1 MKKILTAIATS
12 FCLFGLIH
20 AQQRFQHLNI
30 SNGLSNNSVRVMFQ
44 DHQGFLWI
52 GTLNGFNRFDGYN
65 FKEFLYR
72 PNDTTSIH
80 NNRITHIQQDSRGV
94 FYLTTF
100 DGGMHRFDSNDEV
113 FKAIIPNS
121 PLKGQ
126 SFNCLYVYQSSPD
139 VFWFLSANNGC
150 ARVTS
155 STKFKNGFHLDHF
168 NRANGALPG
177 DTVNFVYEASDNS
190 VWIGTSQGVVRVDN
204 DSLEF
209 VNDKKGSQTL
219 LGKGKNF
226 TCVHETNGQLWFG
239 TQNHGVA
246 YADLAGKQLQ
256 TPNLGALMTD
266 QVFVIKSDGEGN
278 VAVGT
283 GNNGLAW
290 VNTRTLAVKYFNG
303 GNSNLKSNRVN
314 NVFRDSKG
322 LFWLVTNERGVTK
335 FDSKDFSF
343 KYHSLNASERASL
356 AENDQ
361 QLFFED
367 SNNDLWIGI
376 YGGGLCKYVRGKE
389 TFEQYTHDPQD
400 PFSIAADY
408 ILTLYEDRSKNLWIG
423 HYNGGL
429 SKINLKPTH
438 FKHAVITNDAKQS
451 FQNEVRSLLQDNSGS
466 ILVGTKGGHVLKNR
480 SPLNMDA
487 EIQATALFSLK
498 GFDKAVY
505 CMYEDAESNLWIGTK
520 GNGIFVVRSAERDKA
535 SPNYIHLKHSTA
547 TEFST
552 DGNKVYDI
560 KQDIYGQ
567 YWIATY
573 SGGLYM
579 LKNPFTNPE
588 FTNYHFE
595 PGNPYSLSDNRLRQL
610 LFDRENNLW
619 IATSGGLNLLP
630 FKYLNANEKKFTR
643 IVNVPGANE
652 NISNNDIIY
661 MTSHPN
667 GKLYLGTFGGG
678 LNILEKSDVAKGI
691 FNWRHVM
698 KRNGLSSNVIHG
710 IQVDNTGMLW
720 LSTDNGL
727 TRFNPDDE
735 SVELFYESDG
745 LGANIFSEAAC
756 LKTRNGD
763 LIFGHAKGLVAFN
776 PLQIRKDSTQY
787 NLCITNLSINNQDF
801 AAGSLANKTF
811 DYLHNN
817 ITFEFATLDLKSPE
831 KHNYS
836 FILEEFDNEWSTPNS
851 LNRVSYRGL
860 PPGDYTF
867 KVKGTNSDGIWM
879 DEVATFTFSIKP
891 PFWNSPLGYFLMSL
905 FVVSLVVAFYYL
917 KLQQVK
923 LQHELKY
930 NDQLNEQ
937 KIRYYTNISHEFK
950 TPLTLILNPTLEI
963 LENRNVTEV
972 VKDRAREIQRNANY
986 LLHLIEQ
993 ILDFRRIRED
1003 KGNLQVCMVNLVEF
1017 MREMHMVFAPLAKKK
1032 EVDLQFVTNVDD
1044 YEGFADVKYLEKIC
1058 YNLLSNAIKHTP
1070 RKKRIQ
1076 VKVDV
1081 DDARKLFS
1089 FTVADEGIGIDAK
1102 ELSRIFERFYRSTDS
1117 SGIGLF
1123 FTRELVVNHGGEI
1136 KAQSETGKGSSFVVT
1151 IPVAKSNYTAEQLCD
1166 QKSNRSFDLKPS
1178 DEVEM
1183 AYNINTDEVQLPVK
1197 KMSSQKETVLII
1209 EDNPSLLSFLMEK
1222 LGDKFNVVGAVNG
1235 KEGLKVVRES
1245 NFDLVVCDYMMP
1257 EMDGMETLK
1266 RLKTDMATSTIPVI
1280 VLTAISN
1287 EEKVAEAFEL
1297 GADDYITKPFNINN
1311 LAIRIE
1317 NLIIQRK
1324 RLKQSFTHEPDFSK
1338 DDLPGANTDK
1348 EFIDQVTKI
1357 VDENIGNIDF
1367 SVDYIADKMGLS
1379 RTVFYKKMKQISGY
1393 SPNEFIQLIRMKKA
1407 AFLIRNSNIPIAEIA
1422 MKVGFNDSNYFS
1434 KCFKSHYGVPPSTY
1448 QKQS

>member
-1 MKKILTAIATS
+1 MKKILTTIAMVW
-12 FCLFGLIH
+12 GLLALNQ
-20 AQQRFQHLNI
+20 AQQRFQHFGI
-30 SNGLSNNSVRVMFQ
+30 DNGLSNNSVRVMFQ
-44 DHQGFLWI
+44 DQQGFLWI

-80 NNRITHIQQDSRGV
+80 NNRITHIMQDSRGM

-100 DGGMHRFDSNDEV
+100 DGGMHQFNHGTEV

-121 PLKGQ
+121 LLSGQ

-139 VFWFLSANNGC
+139 VFWFLSSNNGC
-150 ARVTS
+150 ARIVS
-155 STKFKNGFHLDHF
+155 SPKYKNGFHLDHF
-168 NRANGALPG
+168 NRAGGTLPG
-177 DTVNFVYEASDNS
+177 DTVNFVYKASDNS
-190 VWIGTSQGVVRVDN
+190 VWIGTSQGMVRIDN
-204 DSLEF
+204 DTVEIPKNTFIS
-209 VNDKKGSQTL
+209 
-219 LGKGKNF
+219 KGKDF
-226 TCVHETNGQLWFG
+226 TYVHETNAQLWFG
-239 TQNHGVA
+239 TRRHGVA
-246 YADLAGKQLQ
+246 YANLADKQLR
-256 TPNLGALMTD
+256 TPNLTPIMND
-266 QVFVIKSDGEGN
+266 QILVINSDNTGH
-278 VAVGT
+278 VAIGT
-283 GNNGLAW
+283 GNNGLVW
-290 VNTRTLAVKYFNG
+290 IDTHTLDAQYFNRN
-303 GNSNLKSNRVN
+303 NSRFNSNRVN
-314 NVFRDSKG
+314 NIFRDSKG
-322 LFWLVTNERGVTK
+322 LFWLVTNDRGVTA
-335 FDSKDFSF
+335 FRSSDFSF
-343 KYHSLNASERASL
+343 KYHGLNARERASL

-367 SNNDLWIGI
+367 SNGDLWIGI
-376 YGGGLCKYVRGKE
+376 YGGGLCKYVRDKE
-389 TFEQYTHDPQD
+389 TFEQYTNDSKN
-400 PFSIAADY
+400 PFSIASDY
-408 ILTLYEDRSKNLWIG
+408 VLSLYEDRSRNLWIG

-438 FKHAVITNDAKQS
+438 FKHVAITNDFRQS
-451 FQNEVRSLLQDNSGS
+451 FQNEVRSLLQDNSGN
-466 ILVGTKGGHVLKNR
+466 ILVGTKGGEVLKN
-480 SPLNMDA
+480 SNQLKLENNV
-487 EIQATALFSLK
+487 QTTADFALK

-505 CMYEDAESNLWIGTK
+505 CLFEDAESNLWIGTK
-520 GNGIFVVRSAERDKA
+520 GNGLFVVRHADRNK
-535 SPNYIHLKHSTA
+535 PNPPYFHLKQSTA
-547 TEFST
+547 TEFSA

-573 SGGLYM
+573 AGGLYL
-579 LKNPFTNPE
+579 LKDPFGNPE
-588 FTNYHFE
+588 FTNFHFE
-595 PGNPYSLSDNRLRQL
+595 PGSPWSLSDNRLRQL
-610 LFDRENNLW
+610 LFDHENNLW

-630 FKYLNANEKKFTR
+630 FKYLNSKEKKFTR

-652 NISNNDIIY
+652 NISNNDVNY
-661 MTSHPN
+661 MALHPN

-678 LNILEKSDVAKGI
+678 LNILDKADVDKGI
-691 FNWRHVM
+691 FEWRHVM
-698 KRNGLSSNVIHG
+698 KRNGLSSNVIHS
-710 IQVDNTGMLW
+710 IQVDNTGMMW
-720 LSTDNGL
+720 LATDNGL
-727 TRFNPDDE
+727 NRFNPEDE
-735 SVELFYESDG
+735 TVELFYEHDG
-745 LGANIFSEAAC
+745 LGANLFSEAAC

-763 LIFGHAKGLVAFN
+763 LIFGHTKGLVAFN

-787 NLCITNLSINNQDF
+787 KICITNLSVNNQDF
-801 AAGSLANKTF
+801 AAGGMLDKTF

-836 FILEEFDNEWSTPNS
+836 FILEEFDPEWSKPNS

-860 PPGDYTF
+860 PPGKYTF

-879 DEVATFTFSIKP
+879 GEMASFSFTIKP
-891 PFWNSPLGYFLMSL
+891 PFWNSPWGYFLMSASIVGL
-905 FVVSLVVAFYYL
+905 IVAFYYL

-963 LENRNVTEV
+963 MESRTASEP
-972 VKDRAREIQRNANY
+972 VKEKAREIQRNANY

-1003 KGNLQVCMVNLVEF
+1003 KAQLQVCKVNLVEF
-1017 MREMHMVFAPLAKKK
+1017 MREMHMVFVPLAKKK
-1032 EVDLQFVTNVDD
+1032 EIDLNFSSNIED
-1044 YEGFADVKYLEKIC
+1044 YEGYADVRYLEKIC
-1058 YNLLSNAIKHTP
+1058 YNLISNAIKHTP
-1070 RKKRIQ
+1070 RKKKIHIE
-1076 VKVDV
+1076 VCIDEAK
-1081 DDARKLFS
+1081 KIFS
-1089 FTVADEGIGIDAK
+1089 FTVCDEGVGIEQK

-1123 FTRELVVNHGGEI
+1123 FTRELVAQHGGEI
-1136 KAQSETGKGSSFVVT
+1136 KATSEAGKGASFAVS
-1151 IPVAKSNYTAEQLCD
+1151 IPVAENNYTAEQVRD
-1166 QKSNRSFDLKPS
+1166 QKGNRSFDLKPS
-1178 DEVEM
+1178 EEVEM
-1183 AYNINTDEVQLPVK
+1183 AYNIYPEEVNMPAK
-1197 KMSSQKETVLII
+1197 KTSSQKESVLVI

-1222 LGDKFNVVGAVNG
+1222 LGEKFNVGGAING
-1235 KEGLKVVRES
+1235 KEGLKAVKEG

-1266 RLKTDMATSTIPVI
+1266 RLKTDMGTSTIPVI

-1297 GADDYITKPFNINN
+1297 GADDYITKPFNINH
-1311 LAIRIE
+1311 LSIRIE
-1317 NLIIQRK
+1317 NLITQRK
-1324 RLKQSFTHEPDFSK
+1324 RLKQSFTHEPEFSK

-1407 AFLIRNSNIPIAEIA
+1407 AFLIKNSNIPIADIA
-1422 MKVGFNDSNYFS
+1422 LRVGFNDSNYFS